1 LYKFLTSKGLR
12 SILDQRRSAFGSR
25 TGHLEFFLSAVP
37 ERYKHHRY
45 RHHRY
50 RHHRI
55 KAHKLRPTRRKTN
68 FALLTLESIESI
80 EMNTKST
87 ISELPALEL
96 PAELIEMQ
104 EAIDGLSTEA
114 KLLLQPLF
122 QRVLESTNRRRKILQ
137 MVQESIGQLRL
148 DMKYLVFDLEAT
160 RRERD
165 ELQRQASDFS
175 EEEFGPDAS

>member
-1 LYKFLTSKGLR
+1 MLPLTVTD
-12 SILDQRRSAFGSR
+12 ITATDIPF
-25 TGHLEFFLSAVP
+25 
-37 ERYKHHRY
+37 
-45 RHHRY
+45 
-50 RHHRI
+50 
-55 KAHKLRPTRRKTN
+55 KAHKLRPSSPKTN
-68 FALLTLESIESI
+68 FALLLLKSIESI

-87 ISELPALEL
+87 ISELPTLEL

-165 ELQRQASDFS
+165 ELQRQASDFP

>member
-1 LYKFLTSKGLR
+1 M
-12 SILDQRRSAFGSR
+12 
-25 TGHLEFFLSAVP
+25 
-37 ERYKHHRY
+37 
-45 RHHRY
+45 
-50 RHHRI
+50 
-55 KAHKLRPTRRKTN
+55 LRPTSHQTN
-68 FALLTLESIESI
+68 FALLPLDCIESI

-87 ISELPALEL
+87 ISELPTLEL

-104 EAIDGLSTEA
+104 EAIDGLSTET

-175 EEEFGPDAS
+175 DEEFGPDAS

>member
-1 LYKFLTSKGLR
+1 MLPLPVTDITVTDITVTDIPF
-12 SILDQRRSAFGSR
+12 
-25 TGHLEFFLSAVP
+25 
-37 ERYKHHRY
+37 
-45 RHHRY
+45 
-50 RHHRI
+50 
-55 KAHKLRPTRRKTN
+55 KAHEPQDAFCPLP
-68 FALLTLESIESI
+68 LESIESI

-87 ISELPALEL
+87 ISELPTLEL

-104 EAIDGLSTEA
+104 EAIEGLSTEA

-165 ELQRQASDFS
+165 ELQRQASDFP

>member
-1 LYKFLTSKGLR
+1 M
-12 SILDQRRSAFGSR
+12 
-25 TGHLEFFLSAVP
+25 
-37 ERYKHHRY
+37 
-45 RHHRY
+45 
-50 RHHRI
+50 
-55 KAHKLRPTRRKTN
+55 LRPTSHQTN
-68 FALLTLESIESI
+68 FALLPLDSIESI

-87 ISELPALEL
+87 ISELPTLEL

-104 EAIDGLSTEA
+104 DAIDGLSTET

-175 EEEFGPDAS
+175 DEEFGPDAS